1 LVDLPQKHRY
11 EELKQ
16 TAEGQ
21 TNEVKALRAR
31 NAEYSASVGAHQ
43 MVRPRSAMML
53 AATQFLMF
61 PLIFHHFH
69 FTFITQQIETIRQE
83 MEVVQQES
91 RRLREQVGILRA
103 EKEALTKAEKRLV
116 DDITGL
122 RQEVAH
128 NQSLSQNL
136 QKFLAAREASE
147 DALKKSSSQE
157 IERLRSELQHAR
169 KYV

>member
-1 LVDLPQKHRY
+1 
-11 EELKQ
+11 
-16 TAEGQ
+16 
-21 TNEVKALRAR
+21 
-31 NAEYSASVGAHQ
+31 
-43 MVRPRSAMML
+43 M
-53 AATQFLMF
+53 
-61 PLIFHHFH
+61 
-69 FTFITQQIETIRQE
+69 
-83 MEVVQQES
+83 
-91 RRLREQVGILRA
+91 GILRA